1 MQENVN
7 NACVMLICV
16 QGQSQLVMH
25 QGQRLA
31 RNDPCPRELK
41 GATCVVFSGVCR
53 AWGGALRSTWFWTL
67 RNAFGYT
74 CASVPLNSRLMIVV
88 RASWLRGS
96 TRIGKN
102 VVTPGTRSSSVS
114 RCFGFHRSIER

>member
-31 RNDPCPRELK
+31 RNDPCPCELK

-67 RNAFGYT
+67 RLRLRQ
-74 CASVPLNSRLMIVV
+74 CPLKQQTHDSRQ
-88 RASWLRGS
+88 
-96 TRIGKN
+96 
-102 VVTPGTRSSSVS
+102 
-114 RCFGFHRSIER
+114 GFVAAGLYADR